1 MGRNWLDLLA
11 GLLVAAG
18 LVTAAGA
25 VTVSECNDFRSSV
38 HALAEPWEAN
48 SRTFLNGAV
57 RIAVVD
63 TGGEPACCSVH
74 LLVLAEKPEDS
85 AGPAERVCRV
95 ISQRDQLGFMAID
108 FAAIRTSYT
117 PVHGLN
123 MLVPYRLY
131 VDGIRSRPGAARI
144 NVNPRTGAISAR

>member
-1 MGRNWLDLLA
+1 MGRSWLYLA
-11 GLLVAAG
+11 VGVAAASG
-18 LVTAAGA
+18 NATPANA
-25 VTVSECNDFRSSV
+25 VTVSECDDFRSAVQS
-38 HALAEPWEAN
+38 LAEPWEAN

-74 LLVLAEKPEDS
+74 LLVLAEKPEDTS
-85 AGPAERVCRV
+85 GPAERVCRV

>member
-38 HALAEPWEAN
+38 HALVEPWEAN

>member
-1 MGRNWLDLLA
+1 MGRNWLSLMVGLAATA
-11 GLLVAAG
+11 GLSAPAS
-18 LVTAAGA
+18 A

-74 LLVLAEKPEDS
+74 LLVLAEKPED
-85 AGPAERVCRV
+85 ATGPAERVCRV
-95 ISQRDQLGFMAID
+95 ISQKDQLGFMAID
-108 FAAIRTSYT
+108 FAGIRTSYT
-117 PVHGLN
+117 PAYGLN

-144 NVNPRTGAISAR
+144 NVNPRTGIITAR